1 MLSFS
6 KEIASGKTAEQEAK
20 EAKEKEEK
28 IIEQQIINVINDQ
41 HF

>member
-6 KEIASGKTAEQEAK
+6 KEIASGKTADQEAK

-28 IIEQQIINVINDQ
+28 IIEQQILAQ
-41 HF
+41 